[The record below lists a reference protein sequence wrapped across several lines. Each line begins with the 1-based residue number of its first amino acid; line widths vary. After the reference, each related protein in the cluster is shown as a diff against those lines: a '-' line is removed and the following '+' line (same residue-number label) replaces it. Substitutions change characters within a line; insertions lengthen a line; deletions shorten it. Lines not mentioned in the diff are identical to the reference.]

1 MKDYRDYLIELVDS
15 GMLDA
20 RDAVIMLM
28 KYMSNDD
35 VKDCLDWNEIVC
47 NDQFSDKFE
56 EEV

>member
-1 MKDYRDYLIELVDS
+1 MKDYKDYLIELVDS

-20 RDAVIMLM
+20 RDAVIMLV

-35 VKDCLDWNEIVC
+35 VADCLDC
-47 NDQFSDKFE
+47 NMIDELYAIK